1 LLKQLADG
9 GRMIIPI
16 GNKYSQDLIRVTR
29 AKDRFVEENLGGCRF
44 VDLIGEHGW
53 KE

>member
-1 LLKQLADG
+1 MSEDVDD
-9 GRMIIPI
+9 IE
-16 GNKYSQDLIRVTR
+16 T
-29 AKDRFVEENLGGCRF
+29 ENLGGCRF